1 MESQQRLFRIPFLH
15 LPNSNTLK
23 TIGVYASGAL
33 YAIGVWSF
41 LDSVIFSKTANASEI
56 HISFIDWVPIICSTL
71 GMLTIN
77 SLEKNKLLSEALSNG
92 GGSFGLSSGSDAF
105 GARLVL
111 FLGFAL
117 LSGGLAGSV
126 AVLILKYTI
135 HGYEFPTL
143 GMGVENVVANAAIML
158 SCIVLWI
165 AQNIEDEYSYSL
177 AL

>member
-1 MESQQRLFRIPFLH
+1 METQQRLFRIPFLH

-41 LDSVIFSKTANASEI
+41 LDAVIFSKTANASDV
-56 HISFIDWVPIICSTL
+56 HITFIDWVPIICSTL

-92 GGSFGLSSGSDAF
+92 GSFGLNSDSDAF

-126 AVLILKYTI
+126 AVLILKFTI

-143 GMGVENVVANAAIML
+143 GMGVENVVSNASIML

-165 AQNIEDEYSYSL
+165 SQNIEDEYSYSL